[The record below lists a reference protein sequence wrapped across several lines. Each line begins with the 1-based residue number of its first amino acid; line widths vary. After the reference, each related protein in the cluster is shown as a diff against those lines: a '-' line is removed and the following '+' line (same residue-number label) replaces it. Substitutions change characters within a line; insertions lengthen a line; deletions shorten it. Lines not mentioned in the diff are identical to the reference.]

1 MTGCFSI
8 SSTIRWIST
17 WRCRSRSRR
26 SAPASRRWRGCR
38 RGNCG
43 WRRAFSM
50 AAGSASSCRMSIR
63 PRRRGRSR
71 RPCATRRWGTVRS
84 PAACR
89 ISAMRGSGWPRP
101 VRRSM
106 PRPSSSSCWRPRP
119 RSKTPLASPT
129 ASCCAAISGWGCAS
143 SCRAAISA
151 SWRAPPANAPPRCAP
166 AYEEVTGSYCCTV
179 ASRPHA
185 PFNRRPG
192 EGRDPPIC
200 VSCGRTVGPG
210 LRRDDEAGSN
220 SDQMLPRIFG
230 QRSISSPVQPEIVTP
245 LRVAA
250 GSRHDALRGI
260 LLMCAGVAMFPFM
273 NAAVKLLGAHYPVAQ
288 IVWARFTG
296 HLIVMLLVFL
306 PQYGRRLLATRRPA
320 VQIGRSLLML
330 VSNMMFVVAITRV
343 PLATASAI
351 GFTSPLIVTAL
362 SVPILHESVGIR
374 RWSAVVI
381 GFAGALLVIRPGAGL
396 HDLAVLLLLLSS
408 GAYALYQIATRWVS
422 FYDDAAIG
430 IIFTALLGWLVMTA
444 TLPFVFVM
452 PRSALD
458 ILLFASLG
466 LLGGAGHYLV
476 IRAFQ
481 SGPAAVIAPLGYVE
495 LIGTTI
501 LGYAIFGDFPDL
513 WTWIGAAIIIA
524 SGLYIAFRERHLRG
538 AR

>member
-1 MTGCFSI
+1 
-8 SSTIRWIST
+8 
-17 WRCRSRSRR
+17 
-26 SAPASRRWRGCR
+26 
-38 RGNCG
+38 
-43 WRRAFSM
+43 
-50 AAGSASSCRMSIR
+50 
-63 PRRRGRSR
+63 
-71 RPCATRRWGTVRS
+71 
-84 PAACR
+84 
-89 ISAMRGSGWPRP
+89 
-101 VRRSM
+101 
-106 PRPSSSSCWRPRP
+106 
-119 RSKTPLASPT
+119 
-129 ASCCAAISGWGCAS
+129 
-143 SCRAAISA
+143 
-151 SWRAPPANAPPRCAP
+151 
-166 AYEEVTGSYCCTV
+166 
-179 ASRPHA
+179 
-185 PFNRRPG
+185 
-192 EGRDPPIC
+192 
-200 VSCGRTVGPG
+200 
-210 LRRDDEAGSN
+210 
-220 SDQMLPRIFG
+220 MLSRIFG
-230 QRSISSPVQPEIVTP
+230 QRSIGSQPIAAAPLPVS
-245 LRVAA
+245 AA
-250 GSRHDALRGI
+250 RSQHDVVRGI
-260 LLMCAGVAMFPFM
+260 RLMCAGVSMFPFM
-273 NAAVKLLGAHYPVAQ
+273 NAAVKLLGANYPVAQ
-288 IVWARFTG
+288 IVWARFTA
-296 HLIVMLLVFL
+296 HLLVMLLVFL

-381 GFAGALLVIRPGAGL
+381 GFAGALLVIRPGGGL

-430 IIFTALLGWLVMTA
+430 IIFTALLGSLVMTT

-481 SGPAAVIAPLGYVE
+481 SGPAAVIAPLGYIE

-501 LGYAIFGDFPDL
+501 LGYAIFGNFPDL

-524 SGLYIAFRERHLRG
+524 SGLYIAFRERPRS
-538 AR
+538 AVR